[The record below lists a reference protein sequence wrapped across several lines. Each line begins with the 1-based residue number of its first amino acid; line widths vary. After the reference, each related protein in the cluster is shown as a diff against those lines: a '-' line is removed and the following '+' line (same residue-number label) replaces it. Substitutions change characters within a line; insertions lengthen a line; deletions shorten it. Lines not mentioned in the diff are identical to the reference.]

1 MLYEMTG
8 VVKVIGDIQ
17 TFASGF
23 TKRELVITTD
33 EERFPKDVAFAFT
46 KDRCALL
53 DTVTLGERLKITF
66 GINGRE
72 YNGKYYV
79 NLDGIKFE
87 KIDVA
92 GGEGDGDMPVDV
104 GVPLASAADDEMPF

>member
-8 VVKVIGDIQ
+8 VVKVIGELQ

-33 EERFPKDVAFAFT
+33 EERFPKDVPFAFT

-53 DTVTLGERLKITF
+53 DTVTLGERLKVTF

-92 GGEGDGDMPVDV
+92 GGEGDGDMPVDM